1 MNKTKSIK
9 LFAGGL
15 VVLLGISSADI
26 VKAYDNIE
34 NKQVESSIQIN
45 TIEIQKTLNGY
56 LSNKWEE
63 SKESKIIEN
72 EYVVSDS
79 LQEKYDKLKAEYEN
93 KWRQEIGEK
102 IQWYKL
108 NLDINSIDNINE
120 LFKVNLI

>member
-26 VKAYDNIE
+26 VKAYDNSE
-34 NKQVESSIQIN
+34 NKQVESSIQLN

-56 LSNKWEE
+56 LSNKWE
-63 SKESKIIEN
+63 ESKIIEN

>member
-34 NKQVESSIQIN
+34 NKQVESSIQLN

-63 SKESKIIEN
+63 SKIIEN

-79 LQEKYDKLKAEYEN
+79 LQEK
-93 KWRQEIGEK
+93 
-102 IQWYKL
+102 
-108 NLDINSIDNINE
+108 
-120 LFKVNLI
+120 